1 MDKHEFDVSPRVRHI
16 RLAVYIFMDSLVPAP
31 ALALVL
37 WATLFHPGDSLGQRI
52 EWGTVAVLIAVWVI
66 KVAFTV
72 RREKR
77 KARDAADNEPA
88 PFDAGS

>member
-1 MDKHEFDVSPRVRHI
+1 MDKHEFDVSPRVRHV

-52 EWGTVAVLIAVWVI
+52 EWGTVAVLIVVWVI

-77 KARDAADNEPA
+77 KARAGADNEPT